1 MLTRAGDVLILEGP
15 LTFDSVP
22 ALAGAAEEH
31 FRGGVATI
39 DFSRV
44 TEVDSSALAL
54 ALEWLRQAERARVK
68 VRFVNLPQSMHN
80 LGKLYGVS
88 EILAS
93 ALA

>member
-1 MLTRAGDVLILEGP
+1 MLTRQGDALMLEGP
-15 LTFDSVP
+15 VTFDSVP
-22 ALAGAAEEH
+22 ALVGAAEEH
-31 FRGGVATI
+31 FRGGVSTI

-44 TEVDSSALAL
+44 TDIDSSAVAL
-54 ALEWLRQAERARVK
+54 ALEWLRQGARANLK